1 MTYGMNAKRK
11 AALINYSNL
20 LVLGGFAGLTIFL
33 GLPLAVMQRVSLRVK
48 GFLNAFAIGILIFL
62 IVDVFSHAW
71 ESVSDA
77 ATGAFAGSAP
87 VGDAALNL
95 IALFGGMAVGL
106 LGLTWYGSHYM
117 RGSFVRAPVN
127 GAGLTGTD
135 GKGKQELQIMQQVET
150 YRLSMMI
157 AVGIG
162 AHNFSEGLAI
172 GQSYVS
178 GALGLAFMLIVGFA
192 AHNATEG
199 FGIAAPLTGLSKKP
213 SVRFLALAGLI
224 GGGPTFVGTVVGSLL
239 ASTFTYILFLSVA
252 GGALIYVTM
261 LMYNAGRRQVTNDL
275 LMLGFFFGLSA
286 GFITDLLVTLGGA

>member
-1 MTYGMNAKRK
+1 M
-11 AALINYSNL
+11 IDYSNL
-20 LVLGGFAGLTIFL
+20 LVLAAFAGLTIFL
-33 GLPLAVMQRVSLRVK
+33 GLPLAIIQRVSLRLK

-71 ESVSDA
+71 ESASDA
-77 ATGAFAGSAP
+77 TTTAYAGSSSVSYAIL
-87 VGDAALNL
+87 DL
-95 IALFGGMAVGL
+95 IALFGGIAVGL
-106 LGLTWYGSHYM
+106 LGLTWYGRRYM
-117 RGSFVRAPVN
+117 TGSFVRAPVN
-127 GAGLTGTD
+127 GAGSLGTNGN
-135 GKGKQELQIMQQVET
+135 GKEELQLLQQVET

-178 GALGLAFMLIVGFA
+178 GALGLALMLIIGFA

-213 SVRFLALAGLI
+213 SVRFLGLAGLI
-224 GGGPTFVGTVVGSLL
+224 GGGPTFLGTLLGSLW
-239 ASTFTYILFLSVA
+239 ASTFTYIFFLSMA

-261 LMYNAGRRQVTNDL
+261 LMYNAGRRQVTNDI

>member
-1 MTYGMNAKRK
+1 MTAPR
-11 AALINYSNL
+11 ARPLIDYPSL
-20 LVLGGFAGLTIFL
+20 LFLGAFAGLTIFL
-33 GLPLAVMQRVSLRVK
+33 GLPLAVIQRVSVRLK

-71 ESVSDA
+71 QSTSNAVTS
-77 ATGAFAGSAP
+77 AFAGSVP
-87 VGDAALNL
+87 VDDAVLNL
-95 IALFGGMAVGL
+95 IALFGGIAVGL
-106 LGLTWYGSHYM
+106 LGLTWYGSRYM
-117 RGSFVRAPVN
+117 TGSFVRASAN
-127 GAGLTGTD
+127 GTESIGTN
-135 GKGKQELQIMQQVET
+135 GNVGEGKQELQLVQQVES

-162 AHNFSEGLAI
+162 THNFSEGLAI

-178 GALGLAFMLIVGFA
+178 GALGLALMLIIGFA

-213 SVRFLALAGLI
+213 SVRFLAIAGLI
-224 GGGPTFVGTVVGSLL
+224 GGGPTFLGTVVGSLW
-239 ASTFTYILFLSVA
+239 ASAFTYILFLSIA

-261 LMYNAGRRQVTNDL
+261 LMYNAGRRQVSNDI